1 MRKRIIK
8 IIQIYL
14 ICILSISLIS
24 CSKDIEVSEV
34 NATEVN
40 VETEKKDIKLKEE
53 IIEISDEVKYI
64 SSVVKL
70 DNGDIEAV
78 TDDIDFDTKV
88 YISHNNGET
97 WEEKAINVPEIYGTR
112 VRYVNPIKDGR
123 ILLADIID
131 EETAIQRIR
140 YVLIDNDGSFTEID
154 KVFEEEIN
162 AEFGFNGSPIMFNSL
177 SNGDLMY
184 YSDNRNEVIQ
194 IDSRSFEEKRVYKC
208 DSYIER
214 FIVNEDYLIIKSAES
229 ILLYDINTGELI
241 KGLDKLEDALDEENA
256 ESYSALINSES
267 DNNLFFLQNEDI
279 VTYNLDD
286 EKITP
291 VITDSK
297 YLCDAGING
306 IKIIEL
312 SNNEFLYTF
321 SNNITG
327 QSFLVIYRCDG
338 VDMKIEENEIVVFS
352 LTENKNL
359 NEAITRS
366 NIKNKDINI
375 KYEVALNDENGKTVS
390 DAIKSL
396 NAEIMAGKGPDII
409 LLDNLPVDSYIENGI
424 LADISE
430 VVNLNKDKSFV
441 NIASEYKRD
450 EKIYEIP
457 LSISIPVFIGPKEVI
472 EHINDMK
479 SFLDVAKEE
488 SAKSDN
494 RIVQSLGTPEEFI
507 YSLYYGFGANWI
519 DSDGVINKDTLTD
532 FLENAK
538 EIYNLC
544 KVKEDIYKE
553 ENKVEDGIRVSLNS
567 NSDIFMPEMNI
578 REMTCSPDKPLLA
591 YGQIGSRSDVYLLIN
606 MLLYQ
611 DNIDY
616 KIITNE
622 SGNFFAPSTKISVN
636 NKSKNKDNAIK
647 AVKYLIDEINETE
660 KITLNREAFI
670 NGLKIPND
678 SINEYVFDSDKN
690 HYIKYIERDVDNN
703 GVLIKTP
710 QYWLNDEDI
719 NTFVDIIESL
729 DVAPKVNLILVTEVA
744 NKFSK
749 IIDNDLDINKAV
761 SEIISD
767 VEVYLLE

>member
-8 IIQIYL
+8 MIQIYL
-14 ICILSISLIS
+14 IFILPISLIS
-24 CSKDIEVSEV
+24 CSNDIEVSKV
-34 NATEVN
+34 NATEVD

-53 IIEISDEVKYI
+53 IIEISDEVEYI
-64 SSVVKL
+64 SSLVKL
-70 DNGDIEAV
+70 DNGDIAAV
-78 TDDIDFDTKV
+78 TDDINFDTKV

-97 WEEKAINVPEIYGTR
+97 WEEKAINVPEVDGTR
-112 VRYVNPIKDGR
+112 VRYVNILKDGR
-123 ILLADIID
+123 ILLVDIID

-140 YVLIDNDGSFTEID
+140 YVLIDNDDSFAEID

-162 AEFGFNGSPIMFNSL
+162 TEFGFNGSPIIFISL
-177 SNGDLMY
+177 DNGDLMY
-184 YSDNRNEVIQ
+184 YSDNRGEVIQ
-194 IDSRSFEEKRVYKC
+194 IDSRSFEEKRAYKC

-214 FIVNEDYLIIKSAES
+214 FIVNENYLIIKSVENIVS
-229 ILLYDINTGELI
+229 YDINTGEVI
-241 KGLDKLEDALDEENA
+241 KELDKLEAALEEENT
-256 ESYSALINSES
+256 EVYSVLINSES
-267 DNNLFFLQNEDI
+267 DNNLFFLENENI

-291 VITDSK
+291 LITDSK
-297 YLCDAGING
+297 YLFDAGING

-321 SNNITG
+321 SNDITG
-327 QSFLVIYRCDG
+327 QSFLVIYRCNG
-338 VDMKIEENEIVVFS
+338 VNLKGEENEIVVFS

-359 NEAITRS
+359 SEAITRS
-366 NIKNKDINI
+366 NIKNKDITI
-375 KYEVALNDENGKTVS
+375 KYEVALNDEDGKTVS

-396 NAEIMAGKGPDII
+396 NTEIMAGKGPDII

-430 VVNLNKDKSFV
+430 VVSLNKDKSFV
-441 NIASEYKRD
+441 SIASEYKRD

-457 LSISIPVFIGPKEVI
+457 LAISIPVFIGPKEVI
-472 EHINDMK
+472 ENINDMK
-479 SFLDVAKEE
+479 SFLDVVKEE

-519 DSDGVINKDTLTD
+519 DSDGVINKDALND
-532 FLENAK
+532 FLANAK
-538 EIYNLC
+538 EVYDLC
-544 KVKEDIYKE
+544 KIKEDIYNE
-553 ENKVEDGIRVSLNS
+553 ENRVEDGIIVSLNS
-567 NSDIFMPEMNI
+567 NSDIFMPEIDI
-578 REMTCSPDKPLLA
+578 REMTCSSDKPLLA
-591 YGQIGSRSDVYLLIN
+591 YGKIGSRSDVYLLIN

-616 KIITNE
+616 KIMTNG
-622 SGNFFAPSTKISVN
+622 SSNFFAPAAKISVN
-636 NKSKNKDNAIK
+636 NKSENKDNAIK

-660 KITLNREAFI
+660 KITLNKEAFI
-670 NGLKIPND
+670 NGLKIPSD
-678 SINEYVFDSDKN
+678 SIDEYIFDSDKN
-690 HYIKYIERDVDNN
+690 HYIKYIERDIDNN

-719 NTFVDIIESL
+719 NTFVNVIESL
-729 DVAPKVNLILVTEVA
+729 DIAPKVNLILVTEVA

-749 IIDNDLDINKAV
+749 IIYNDLDINKAV
-761 SEIISD
+761 SEIIGD